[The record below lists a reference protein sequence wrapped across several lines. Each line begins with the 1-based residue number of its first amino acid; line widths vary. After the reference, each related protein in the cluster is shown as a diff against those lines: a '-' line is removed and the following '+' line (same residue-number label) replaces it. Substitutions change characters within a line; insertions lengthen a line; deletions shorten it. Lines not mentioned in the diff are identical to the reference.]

1 MAGRAKPTTFGS
13 DLRRWRTARRYTQER
28 LAIAAGVSQR
38 HLSHLENGRSRP
50 SPEMVLHLSAT
61 LDVPLRSRNELLMS
75 AGFAPTFTE
84 ASFDGVELGPIRR
97 ALEQLV
103 EAHHP
108 APAFVVDRR
117 WDLLLAND
125 AAANLIGSLVAP
137 DRLGALGS
145 NTLRLLLH
153 PDGVRPRVL
162 NWHEAAAVILRRLR
176 SECVHAPDDDELQTL
191 LDEVLAYPDVA
202 TLPMEPSASN
212 DVIVPMEIRGADDVE
227 LRFFTTITSL
237 AGPTDVTLSELRLE
251 TLLPA
256 DSVTADHLAA
266 ASPRP
271 DRQPTPPQAPSGA

>member
-1 MAGRAKPTTFGS
+1 MAGRAKPTAFGS
-13 DLRRWRTARRYTQER
+13 ELRRWRTARRFTQER
-28 LAIAAGVSQR
+28 LANDAGVSQR

-61 LDVPLRSRNELLMS
+61 LDVPLRSRNELLVS

-84 ASFDGVELGPIRR
+84 ASFDGAELSQIRR

-117 WDLLLAND
+117 WELLLAND
-125 AAANLIGSLVAP
+125 AAADLIASLVPAGQLET
-137 DRLGALGS
+137 LGT

-153 PDGVRPRVL
+153 PDGIRTRVL
-162 NWHEAAAVILRRLR
+162 NWEESAAVILRRLR
-176 SECVHAPDDDELQTL
+176 SECIHAPDDLELRSL
-191 LDEVLAYPDVA
+191 LDEVLTYPAVA
-202 TLPMEPSASN
+202 ALPIEPTASN
-212 DVIVPMEIRGADDVE
+212 DVIVPIEIRSADDAH

-256 DSVTADHLAA
+256 DAATAAHLAA
-266 ASPRP
+266 ASPRH
-271 DRQPTPPQAPSGA
+271 DQQPTPPQDPSGA